1 MLAVNSYA
9 EKVNSYVG
17 GDLGGGIAE
26 GEGSSPVSPARHA
39 WVCCRGGELRG
50 AAP

>member
-17 GDLGGGIAE
+17 GDLGEELPRGKTSPPSPPPATPGFVAE
-26 GEGSSPVSPARHA
+26 GEN
-39 WVCCRGGELRG
+39 
-50 AAP
+50 